1 MVNALFENGRQGILD
16 DSINFNTDTIAVAL
30 LDLNTA
36 DVGIKQITSST
47 NATPIVVTTSAAHG
61 FTTGDLVYIGDH
73 LVNTAGNGLWQIG
86 AAAGSTFSLLDPV
99 SGGNSVGNGV
109 GAATGYCVNY
119 GPSAVSDN
127 YDDFDGALVGAK
139 VSLASKTFVQGV
151 FDAADPTFTSVSG
164 ASVEAILVF
173 KDTGTNSTSR
183 VIAIITGRHIVT
195 ADALASSSATTI
207 VVEPLR
213 GSIASGAVLAFSNGA
228 SATLSAPGVVG
239 DRTLTVSALAA
250 NITAGSRA
258 LASAVGSGLPVT
270 PNGGNILVTFDNG
283 ANRIFKL

>member
-1 MVNALFENGRQGILD
+1 MVNALFELGRQYILAGTVNMT
-16 DSINFNTDTIAVAL
+16 SDTIAVSL

-36 DVGIKQITSST
+36 DVGIKQIASST

-73 LVNTAGNGLWQIG
+73 TTNTCANGLWTI
-86 AAAGSTFSLLDPV
+86 ASAAGSTFSLTDPV
-99 SGGNSVGNGV
+99 SGSNAVGNGV
-109 GAATGYCVNY
+109 GGATGYCINY
-119 GPSAVSDN
+119 GPSTAADF

-139 VSLASKTFVQGV
+139 VSLASKTFASGV
-151 FDAADPTFTSVSG
+151 FDAADPTFTAVSG

-173 KDTGTNSTSR
+173 KDTGTNSSSN
-183 VIAIITGRHIVT
+183 VLAIITGRHIVT
-195 ADALASSSATTI
+195 ADALASSSATTV

-228 SATLSAPGVVG
+228 SATLSAGANVG
-239 DRTLTVSALAA
+239 DRSLTVSALAA